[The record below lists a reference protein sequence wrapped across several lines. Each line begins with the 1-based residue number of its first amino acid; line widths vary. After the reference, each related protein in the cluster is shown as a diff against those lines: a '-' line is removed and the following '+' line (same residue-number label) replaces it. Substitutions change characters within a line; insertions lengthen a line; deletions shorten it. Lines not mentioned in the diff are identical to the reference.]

1 MLNLFTLSG
10 VGSRRYVHHMKFY
23 YVCLL
28 ACFSHLGPALRP
40 QHDAFYT
47 TGYAE
52 LTRRGMSGSGF
63 QYGDHAVAALAQTPE
78 GAFVAHLVVGFDGG
92 VNGMI
97 YSKTSSYPVHVQCG
111 NSTSGSRHNA
121 TFLVFFPF
129 PKAPS
134 RQIRKSKKWRAVQM
148 DVKQQVCKQRA
159 LRRRC
164 TVVAR

>member
-1 MLNLFTLSG
+1 MRN
-10 VGSRRYVHHMKFY
+10 SRGER
-23 YVCLL
+23 
-28 ACFSHLGPALRP
+28 
-40 QHDAFYT
+40 
-47 TGYAE
+47 
-52 LTRRGMSGSGF
+52 MSGSGF
-63 QYGDHAVAALAQTPE
+63 QYGDRAVAALAQTPE

-134 RQIRKSKKWRAVQM
+134 RQIRKSCSTNGRQATGIQ
-148 DVKQQVCKQRA
+148 
-159 LRRRC
+159 
-164 TVVAR
+164 TARITQEVHRSS

>member
-1 MLNLFTLSG
+1 
-10 VGSRRYVHHMKFY
+10 
-23 YVCLL
+23 
-28 ACFSHLGPALRP
+28 
-40 QHDAFYT
+40 
-47 TGYAE
+47 
-52 LTRRGMSGSGF
+52 MSGSGF

-129 PKAPS
+129 PKAPN

-148 DVKQQVCKQRA
+148 DVKQQVYKQRA
-159 LRRRC
+159 LCRRC
-164 TVVAR
+164 TVVVR